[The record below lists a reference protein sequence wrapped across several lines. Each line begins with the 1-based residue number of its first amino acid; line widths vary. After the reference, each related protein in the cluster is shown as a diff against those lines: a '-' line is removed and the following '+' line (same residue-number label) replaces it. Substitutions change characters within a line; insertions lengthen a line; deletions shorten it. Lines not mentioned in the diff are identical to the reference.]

1 MGILIVAATAAI
13 FMVLCLLLHYE
24 VLRLLFVYSPRLQKR
39 PRTRMAVVFGTL
51 ILTHLVE
58 IWIFALGY
66 LLMDRRAG
74 LGVIQGP
81 LTSFWDYVYF
91 SGVVYA
97 TIVFGEFLPVGH
109 IRFYVAMEAFAGLF
123 MITWS
128 AIFLFE
134 LMQNFWTEQRRK

>member
-1 MGILIVAATAAI
+1 MALIIVAAIAAI
-13 FMVLCLLLHYE
+13 TMVLCLLLHYE
-24 VLRLLFVYSPRLQKR
+24 VLRWLHFYSPRLRER
-39 PRTRMAVVFGTL
+39 PRTRIGMVFGAL

-58 IWIFALGY
+58 IWIFSFGYY
-66 LLMDRRAG
+66 LLDRRPG
-74 LGVIQGP
+74 LGLIQGDV
-81 LTSFWDYVYF
+81 TSYWDYVYF

-97 TIVFGEFLPVGH
+97 TIVFGELLPVGN

-134 LMQNFWTEQRRK
+134 SMQNFWQEQKR